1 MMSPQIKLVGYLDV
15 PSDRWDNILEALDI
29 HIDKTRTEAGCISFN
44 VTPCPDVPFR
54 LLVFELFRDQAAFD
68 AHQKRATNSSWAEI
82 SAGIPRHYKIS
93 EVTE

>member
-1 MMSPQIKLVGYLDV
+1 MTSPHIKSVGYLDV

-29 HIDKTRTEAGCISFN
+29 HIDKTRAEAGCLAFN
-44 VTPCPDVPFR
+44 VIPRPEMPFR
-54 LLVFELFRDQAAFD
+54 LLVSELFRDQASFD
-68 AHQKRATNSSWAEI
+68 AHQKRASNSSWAEI